1 MKGSSFLAEVKNI
14 LSNRKILIPILAV
27 AFVPVLYAGMFLWAF
42 LDPYENMADLPVA
55 IVNQDTGAEFEGDH
69 LQLGKELV
77 ENLKD
82 SDSFKFSTVSKEDG
96 YKGLEEEEYYILI
109 EISEN
114 FSTNATTLL
123 DDQPEKLEINYVPNE
138 GSNFL
143 SGQIG
148 ETAMKE
154 IKAVL
159 SKEITATYAE
169 TMFDKVTKMA
179 DGLGQA
185 SDGAGQL
192 NGGAAELTD
201 GSKALN
207 DNLEVLASKS
217 IEFNEGIQK
226 ASKGTNDLA
235 AGTDQVKAGLGEIN
249 SKLPA
254 LISGTQSAQAGV
266 EQMKNALP
274 KKIADGI
281 TEQLDGSV
289 DQLNTGVDKFEAK
302 LGEGLTSGLT
312 AGIASGMSEEL
323 ANQLMNKQAAQMQE
337 LAKTLLENGI
347 PAETVQQIAVDA
359 QQNAPTKDELQQQLQ
374 QQLTS
379 KLKPQIK
386 QGIDSG
392 FNQGFTEFKTQLNHQ
407 LLGSTIGLED
417 QLKTQTSPVF
427 NQLIAGIEEINKGQ
441 FGLQQGINQ
450 LYTGSLDLNN
460 GANDLTSG
468 IGQLTDGA
476 GKIQDGTSQ
485 LADGSKE
492 LADGTVKLKDGSSE
506 LANKLAEGAKEASS
520 VKADDDTYDM
530 MGEPVTIKKH
540 EINKVPNYGTGFAPY
555 FISLGLFVGALLI
568 SIVFPLREPAV
579 RPKNALHWFFS
590 KFGVIAVVGIIQA
603 ILVDVILLVG
613 LKIEVASV
621 PMFFITS
628 LLTSFVFMALIQMLV
643 TMMGDPGRFIAIV
656 ILILQLTTS
665 AGTFPLELIPKALQ
679 PINALLPMT
688 YSVQSFKAVISSGD
702 FANMWHNNLILLAYL
717 VGFMLVTLGYL
728 TIKIKSYS
736 DLLVSRNVEEAA

>member
-1 MKGSSFLAEVKNI
+1 MKGSSFLSELKNI

-42 LDPYENMADLPVA
+42 LDPYKNMEDLPVA
-55 IVNQDTGAEFEGDH
+55 IVNQDTGAEFAGEH
-69 LQLGKELV
+69 LQLGKNLV
-77 ENLKD
+77 KNLKD
-82 SDSFKFSTVSKEDG
+82 SDSFKFRTVSKEAG
-96 YKGLEEEEYYILI
+96 YKGLKEQEYYILI
-109 EISEN
+109 EIPEN

-123 DDQPEKLEINYVPNE
+123 DDHPEKLEIKYVPNE

-154 IKAVL
+154 IKAVI
-159 SKEITATYAE
+159 SKKITATYAE
-169 TMFDKVTKMA
+169 TMFDKVTEMA

-192 NGGAAELTD
+192 NDGALQLTD
-201 GSKALN
+201 GSKALK
-207 DNLEVLASKS
+207 DNLEVFAAKS
-217 IEFNEGIQK
+217 IELNDGIQK
-226 ASKGTNDLA
+226 ASNGANVLA
-235 AGTDQVKAGLGEIN
+235 GGTDQVKAGLGEID
-249 SKLPA
+249 SKLPV
-254 LISGTQSAQAGV
+254 LISGTQSAQASV
-266 EQMKNALP
+266 EQMKKELP

-281 TEQLDGSV
+281 TEQLGGSV
-289 DQLNTGVDKFEAK
+289 NQLNTGVDQFETK

-312 AGIASGMSEEL
+312 DGIASGLSLEL
-323 ANQLMNKQAAQMQE
+323 ANQLMTEQAAQMQE

-347 PAETVQQIAVDA
+347 PAETVQQIAIDA
-359 QQNAPTKDELQQQLQ
+359 QQSAPSKDELQQQLQ
-374 QQLTS
+374 QQLQS

-392 FNQGFTEFKTQLNHQ
+392 LHQGFTEFKTQLNHQ
-407 LLGSTIGLED
+407 LLGATTGLED
-417 QLKTQTSPVF
+417 QLKAQTSPAF
-427 NQLIAGIEEINKGQ
+427 NQLIAGIGEINEGEL
-441 FGLQQGINQ
+441 GLQQGINQ
-450 LYTGSLDLNN
+450 LYTGSLDLNK
-460 GANDLTSG
+460 GAHDLTSG
-468 IGQLTDGA
+468 MSQLTDGV
-476 GKIQDGTSQ
+476 GKFQDGTGL

-492 LADGTVKLKDGSSE
+492 LENGTVKLKDGSSE
-506 LANKLAEGAKEASS
+506 LANKLAEGAKAANS
-520 VKADDDTYDM
+520 VKADDNTYDM
-530 MGEPVTIKKH
+530 MGEPVTIKKQ

-568 SIVFPLREPAV
+568 SIVFALREPVV

-603 ILVDVILLVG
+603 ILVDIILLVG

-628 LLTSFVFMALIQMLV
+628 FITSFVFMALIQMLV
-643 TMMGDPGRFIAIV
+643 TMMGDPGRFLAIV

-702 FANMWHNNLILLAYL
+702 FAYMWHNNGILLAYL
-717 VGFMLVTLGYL
+717 VGFMLVTFGYL
-728 TIKIKSYS
+728 NIKIKSYS
-736 DLLVSRNVEEAA
+736 NRLVSSDV